1 MLTLNGPRAN
11 SQFGR
16 SVSVSQTTVDAVS
29 QTTVVVGT
37 EAGLAF
43 IYFGCDSLSSIQC
56 IDNARNTLQGPA
68 SSFFGWTV
76 AVSGS
81 VVVVGTY
88 VASGNSIFVYYDCT
102 LSTFDNC
109 NEFTDGLQLKGPT
122 VSGMKVSMVS
132 ISDSTIAVASYGA
145 YGGVSAFYGCTSR
158 DSTTC
163 TDANRVSISVGTW
176 LDMVGF
182 LSISVSG
189 SLIAV
194 VNPTPNRPAYLYYG
208 CTSSSSTTCND
219 ANRIEL
225 KANSNSLIQ
234 GYGVAVDAGTVVVG
248 SNGIQAN
255 GSPGNQA
262 FVYLAQ
268 SPALSGTPSSCPV
281 LGETIGTHNYKLYT
295 HFR

>member
-1 MLTLNGPRAN
+1 
-11 SQFGR
+11 
-16 SVSVSQTTVDAVS
+16 
-29 QTTVVVGT
+29 VVVGT
-37 EAGLAF
+37 EAGLAY

-68 SSFFGWTV
+68 NSFFGWTV

-88 VASGNSIFVYYDCT
+88 VENGASGNSIYVYYDCT

-109 NEFTDGLQLKGPT
+109 NEFTDGIQLKGPT

-145 YGGVSAFYGCTSR
+145 NGGVSAFYGCTSR

-163 TDANRVSISVGTW
+163 NDANRVSISVGTW
-176 LDMVGF
+176 LDNPL

-194 VNPTPNRPAYLYYG
+194 VNPTANRPAYLYYG
-208 CTSSSSTTCND
+208 CTSSSSITCND

-225 KANSNSLIQ
+225 KAFSNSLIQ

-248 SNGIQAN
+248 SNGNQAN

-268 SPALSGTPSSCPV
+268 SPALSGTPSSCP
-281 LGETIGTHNYKLYT
+281 LLNSTIGM
-295 HFR
+295 